1 MRNQPGWEGRRV
13 GGGLGNSH
21 LQTTWHEAHQ
31 GAICSNPLHDSHCYC
46 QKLRRNKSIRVG
58 CLHSPSE
65 SLESP
70 HLPPMLSLAPPGH
83 HFVTG
88 TATLYL
94 NHIHPGTCQ
103 AVHRR
108 LNRICQIISG
118 GLAAWQRASAD
129 MARNT
134 RGVVV

>member
-1 MRNQPGWEGRRV
+1 MLEEDWVTR
-13 GGGLGNSH
+13 H
-21 LQTTWHEAHQ
+21 LQTTCHEAHQ
-31 GAICSNPLHDSHCYC
+31 GAICSNPLHDSRCYC
-46 QKLRRNKSIRVG
+46 QKLRRNKSIQVG

-70 HLPPMLSLAPPGH
+70 HLPPMLSLAPLGH

-88 TATLYL
+88 TVTLYL

-103 AVHRR
+103 AVQRR
-108 LNRICQIISG
+108 LNRMCQIISG